1 MIKIPVENEGE
12 PLMKFEGDASA
23 PILRYDVPSPSSY
36 VGKTYIETD
45 LGQGCFG
52 GDKILKSD
60 DSNELFK
67 IIKEKFL
74 RDNRD
79 MIKKYISTIKRKEL
93 EEELDFYTLKEIDVS
108 IIENAK
114 LEASK
119 KAAKAA
125 RTRADQAKQI
135 AQQKQAIAEK
145 FRIVADLYERKVQA
159 ARAKLK
165 KEEAVP
171 VSILNVFLKPIV
183 VNQCKIAL
191 ANTIKAAAGPKAIA
205 ESAAVEAANAASL
218 AEKAEQEAISASEL
232 LSAEKGEMDISDLLD
247 FEGMGKN
254 QAKYILFKYLMDIAW
269 MADKKFP
276 IFCKTM
282 GDTLKIRFAKIRDL
296 KPRLI
301 FVETHKLT
309 NFPGDYGA
317 GTTIKTFSL
326 LPGEETEISIKTYKK
341 SKEDTKEASSI
352 LDSYTEEKADEFE
365 KGVQQENARTSKEE
379 NSSSYSVKAEAG
391 VSFGCVSASVEVGME
406 ASASASREEV
416 AKNVMN
422 ATEKHA
428 QKASSKRDV
437 NINTSFERSE
447 EVGEEISIMRR
458 IENLNSSRTLNFTFR
473 QMNQQFHSILHLCDL
488 RIGFYNGYPGSMR
501 EYTLCELGHLVQKYM
516 NIPDKTHAEIYED
529 LKQKILNEY
538 TNVID
543 YQGVP
548 QKLVEEFCP
557 YNDVELKEMKYLRV
571 IPPRVV
577 NGEVFG
583 KQGYTMREAKE
594 DQEEDIRYLEGVI
607 LTRKVITM
615 KTDGII
621 VEALLG
627 KANALDD
634 YSLDARKEKIREE
647 KYENKLKKANVRKIK
662 TGLEIINSFIEIKQF
677 DKAKDAYKEIFGI
690 QEGLQIYSE
699 IFGPQK
705 LESSKK
711 KNILNK

>member
-1 MIKIPVENEGE
+1 MVKIPVENESE

-45 LGQGCFG
+45 LGQKYFG

-60 DSNELFK
+60 DPNELFR
-67 IIKEKFL
+67 IIKKRFL
-74 RDNRD
+74 RENRD
-79 MIKKYISTIKRKEL
+79 VIKEFLSTIKRTDL
-93 EEELDFYTLKEIDVS
+93 EEELNYFSLKEEDIDTV
-108 IIENAK
+108 ILEQAKIEAAK
-114 LEASK
+114 K
-119 KAAKAA
+119 GAKAA
-125 RTRADQAKQI
+125 RLRAKNVRRIADQK
-135 AQQKQAIAEK
+135 KG
-145 FRIVADLYERKVQA
+145 
-159 ARAKLK
+159 RATKLK
-165 KEEAVP
+165 KQADKMGKGLNALKAQHKKAFGHIKFASKFQIGVIEKKFKALKANAV
-171 VSILNVFLKPIV
+171 
-183 VNQCKIAL
+183 
-191 ANTIKAAAGPKAIA
+191 
-205 ESAAVEAANAASL
+205 SAANDANAAQIAADK
-218 AEKAEQEAISASEL
+218 AEKRAIAAEERIS
-232 LSAEKGEMDISDLLD
+232 GEESKEVDVLDLIDL
-247 FEGMGKN
+247 EGMEET
-254 QAKYILFKYLMDIAW
+254 QSKYILFKHLMDIAW
-269 MADKKFP
+269 KVDKKFP
-276 IFCKTM
+276 LFYKTM
-282 GDTLKIRFAKIRDL
+282 GGTPKIRFAKVRNL
-296 KPRLI
+296 EPKLI
-301 FVETHKLT
+301 FVEAHKLT

-391 VSFGCVSASVEVGME
+391 VSFGCVSASVEAGME

-516 NIPDKTHAEIYED
+516 KIPNKTHNEIYED
-529 LKQKILNEY
+529 LKQKIFNEY

-543 YQGVP
+543 YQGNSRT
-548 QKLVEEFCP
+548 LIEEAQNGNGGP
-557 YNDVELKEMKYLRV
+557 SYLKV
-571 IPPRVV
+571 IPPMDL
-577 NGEVFG
+577 NGKKIGQQE
-583 KQGYTMREAKE
+583 YIMRDARK
-594 DQEEDIRYLEGVI
+594 DDKGNIIQPKDIRYLEGVI
-607 LTRKVITM
+607 LTKKVITM

-634 YSLDARKEKIREE
+634 YSLDARKEKIRE
-647 KYENKLKKANVRKIK
+647 KKFENNLKKANVRKIK
-662 TGLEIINSFIEIKQF
+662 TGLEIINAFIDDKQY
-677 DKAKDAYKEIFGI
+677 DKAKDAFNEIFGI
-690 QEGLQIYSE
+690 QEGIQTFSE
-699 IFGPQK
+699 IFGPQR
-705 LESSKK
+705 LE
-711 KNILNK
+711 LNK